1 MIFIEVIVMSEER
14 FAYLMSKRINLPFI
28 DEGIKRSPY
37 LTEIEK
43 RDLIEELVNRL
54 TPRTK

>member
-1 MIFIEVIVMSEER
+1 MPEER
-14 FAYLMSKRINLPFI
+14 FAYLMSKRIDLPFI

-37 LTEIEK
+37 LTDTEK

-54 TPRTK
+54 VPNHNN